1 MTAMTVRL
9 GCPLLLS
16 LSLEVCEDWR
26 FCPSGDSDDSG
37 DGNVGISCHC
47 HPAGEHPV
55 NAKCRRGISSPF
67 PRLVNPPLRQK
78 NPLIFPTAFT
88 GCNTLHLAGKER
100 VPDVPSGLPYGGRA
114 LPCVSAAPRFG
125 YKNGAGDGD
134 SAEGYPKTA
143 VITVTAV
150 TQRMITRRKKGGIPP
165 CHMQSC
171 VSRNARQAA

>member
-9 GCPLLLS
+9 GRPRLLS

-37 DGNVGISCHC
+37 DGNVGIPCHC

-67 PRLVNPPLRQK
+67 SRLVNPPLRQK
-78 NPLIFPTAFT
+78 NLLIFPTAFT

-100 VPDVPSGLPYGGRA
+100 VPDVPSGLPYGDRA
-114 LPCVSAAPRFG
+114 LPCVSAAPASDTRM
-125 YKNGAGDGD
+125 
-134 SAEGYPKTA
+134 
-143 VITVTAV
+143 VRVTVTV
-150 TQRMITRRKKGGIPP
+150 PRGIPKP
-165 CHMQSC
+165 LS
-171 VSRNARQAA
+171 SLSPPSPRE